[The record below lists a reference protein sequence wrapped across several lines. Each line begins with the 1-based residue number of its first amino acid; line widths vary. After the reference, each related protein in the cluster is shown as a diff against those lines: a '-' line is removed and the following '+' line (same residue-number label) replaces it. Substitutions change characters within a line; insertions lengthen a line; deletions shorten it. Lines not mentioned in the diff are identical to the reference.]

1 MPHFLILKVASNM
14 EEQNNNIEN
23 IQEAII
29 QNEGK
34 QTKQKKK
41 KAKIIVF
48 VVAIITV
55 ISVVA
60 MILFNNL
67 INTCGDSLMYVPTRV
82 KTTYEDGLLLE
93 RIGKEEFNDLK
104 YETVTRYVYNEKREC
119 ISETIIQSGNFILS
133 HSYQYDEVGHIK
145 LETYNEKN
153 KYFY

>member
-1 MPHFLILKVASNM
+1 
-14 EEQNNNIEN
+14 
-23 IQEAII
+23 
-29 QNEGK
+29 
-34 QTKQKKK
+34 
-41 KAKIIVF
+41 
-48 VVAIITV
+48 
-55 ISVVA
+55 
-60 MILFNNL
+60 
-67 INTCGDSLMYVPTRV
+67 MYVPTRV
-82 KTTYEDGLLLE
+82 KTTYEDGSISYTDIKYNSKGFIKEIDYQDSSVKFEYDKDDNITKVIYDGIEKGCDWTVEYLYKDGLLLE